1 MDPGRLLAELLR
13 LAHEKLLLCRIIPGA
28 LKSARSNNLASYE
41 YLMSKFIEIQPA
53 AGSINASIQP
63 PGSKSLTNRALPIAA
78 LAQGT
83 TTLTGVLDSDDTQAM
98 IESLIKLGAKIQH
111 DQESRRVV
119 VEGMAGKLQNSA
131 AELFIGNS
139 GTTIRFLTA
148 LLGFAG
154 GSFTLDG
161 IPRMRERPIGPL
173 VDALNQLGA
182 NVSCESPGGCPPVK
196 IDSTRL
202 DGGAVKIS
210 GNLSSQ
216 YLSGLMMAAPLAA
229 QSVILEIDGPLI
241 SKPYVE
247 MTQTVMREFG
257 VKCKA
262 SSALDRFEIEANQCY
277 QARQYD
283 IEPDASAAS
292 YFWAVAAICGGTA
305 TVKGLNK
312 SSLQGDV
319 EFVDCLQ
326 KMGCDVVWR
335 ENEIS
340 VTGPATNGIDVD
352 MSNVSDTVQTLSAV
366 ALFVEGTTTVR
377 NVAHNRVKET
387 DRIGNLAIEL
397 RKFGVKVDEHEDG
410 LSIHPGP
417 LNGAD
422 IETYDDHRMAM
433 SLSLVGLRQSG
444 VKIHDPGCVSKTYPE
459 FFEDLTEFVS

>member
-1 MDPGRLLAELLR
+1 
-13 LAHEKLLLCRIIPGA
+13 
-28 LKSARSNNLASYE
+28 
-41 YLMSKFIEIQPA
+41 MSKFIEIQPA
-53 AGSINASIQP
+53 AGPVNASIQP

-78 LAQGT
+78 LAAGT

-98 IESLIKLGAKIQH
+98 IESLIKVGAKIQH
-111 DQESRRVV
+111 DRENRRVI
-119 VEGMAGKLQNSA
+119 VEGMAGELKKSNA
-131 AELFIGNS
+131 DLFIGNS

-154 GSFTLDG
+154 GQFTLDG

-173 VDALNQLGA
+173 VDSLNRLGA
-182 NVSCESPGGCPPVK
+182 NVTCESPGGCPPVK
-196 IDSTRL
+196 IDSARL
-202 DGGAVKIS
+202 EGGAVTIS
-210 GNLSSQ
+210 GGLSSQ
-216 YLSGLMMAAPLAA
+216 YLSGLMMAAPLA
-229 QSVILEIDGPLI
+229 SKNVVLEIDGPLI

-257 VKCKA
+257 VNCKA
-262 SSALDRFEIEANQCY
+262 SDALDRFEIAADQCY

-305 TVKGLNK
+305 TVKGLSK

-319 EFVDCLQ
+319 GFVNCLEQ
-326 KMGCDVVWR
+326 MGCEVVWG

-340 VTGPATNGIDVD
+340 VTGPATKGIDVD
-352 MSNVSDTVQTLSAV
+352 MSNISDTVQTLSAV
-366 ALFVEGTTTVR
+366 ALFVEGTTTVG

-397 RKFGVKVDEHEDG
+397 RKFGVKVDEHHDG
-410 LSIHPGP
+410 LSIHPGA

-433 SLSLVGLRQSG
+433 SLALVGLRQSG

-459 FFEDLTEFVS
+459 FFDDLAEFVS